1 MDIKK
6 DTNKSVNKAMR
17 IKSSYS
23 PAVRIACWTLAIV
36 MTISVVVAAVAI
48 TVTI

>member
-1 MDIKK
+1 MNIKK

-23 PAVRIACWTLAIV
+23 PAVRIACWTLAII
-36 MTISVVVAAVAI
+36 MTISVVVAAVVFAL
-48 TVTI
+48 

>member
-1 MDIKK
+1 MNIKK

-23 PAVRIACWTLAIV
+23 PAVRIACWTLAII
-36 MTISVVVAAVAI
+36 MTISVVVAAVVFAI
-48 TVTI
+48 

>member
-1 MDIKK
+1 MSIKK

-23 PAVRIACWTLAIV
+23 PAVRIACWTLAII
-36 MTISVVVAAVAI
+36 MTISVVVAAVVFAI
-48 TVTI
+48 

>member
-1 MDIKK
+1 MNIKK

-23 PAVRIACWTLAIV
+23 PAVRIACWTLAII
-36 MTISVVVAAVAI
+36 MTISVVVAVVVFAI
-48 TVTI
+48 

>member
-1 MDIKK
+1 MNIKK

-23 PAVRIACWTLAIV
+23 PAVRIACWTLAII
-36 MTISVVVAAVAI
+36 MTISVVVAAVVFA
-48 TVTI
+48 V

>member
-1 MDIKK
+1 MNIKK

-23 PAVRIACWTLAIV
+23 PAVRIACWTLAII
-36 MTISVVVAAVAI
+36 MTISVVVAAVVFAM
-48 TVTI
+48 